1 MLIGLAA
8 GFIAITLAILSA
20 FLIPAI
26 IEIRKTAIAL
36 REFTVN
42 AESELKP
49 VLHELQNTLTELK
62 NLVEVTAART
72 EELRSFAEALGET
85 GRNLRTINSVVGAV
99 AGMLANTSAWAVGA
113 KAAGKMILES
123 LSKKRK
129 EG

>member
-8 GFIAITLAILSA
+8 GLIAITFAILAA
-20 FLIPAI
+20 FLIPAV

-42 AESELKP
+42 AENDLKP

-62 NLVEVTAART
+62 VLAGEAAARAD
-72 EELRSFAEALGET
+72 EIRSFTEALGET
-85 GRNLRTINSVVGAV
+85 GKNLRTINSVVGTV
-99 AGMLANTSAWAVGA
+99 AGVLANTSAWAIGA
-113 KAAGKMILES
+113 KAAGRMILES

>member
-8 GFIAITLAILSA
+8 GLIAITFAILAA
-20 FLIPAI
+20 FLIPAV

-42 AESELKP
+42 AENELKP
-49 VLHELQNTLTELK
+49 VLHELQNTLA
-62 NLVEVTAART
+62 EVKGLAGEAAARAD
-72 EELRSFAEALGET
+72 EVRSFTEALGET
-85 GRNLRTINSVVGAV
+85 GKNLRTINSVVGTV
-99 AGMLANTSAWAVGA
+99 AGLLANTSAWAVGA
-113 KAAGKMILES
+113 KTAGRIILES

>member
-8 GFIAITLAILSA
+8 VLIAITFAILAA
-20 FLIPAI
+20 FLIPAV

-42 AESELKP
+42 AENELKP

-62 NLVEVTAART
+62 GLAGEAAARAD
-72 EELRSFAEALGET
+72 EVRSFTEALGET
-85 GRNLRTINSVVGAV
+85 GRNLRTINSVVGTV
-99 AGMLANTSAWAVGA
+99 AGLLANTSAWAVGA
-113 KAAGKMILES
+113 KAAGKTILEC

>member
-8 GFIAITLAILSA
+8 ILIAITFVVLVA
-20 FLIPAI
+20 FLIPAV
-26 IEIRKTAIAL
+26 IEIRKSAITL

-42 AESELKP
+42 AENELKP

-62 NLVEVTAART
+62 GLVEVTAART
-72 EELRSFAEALGET
+72 AELRSFAEALGDT
-85 GRNLRTINSVVGAV
+85 GRNLRTINSVVGRV

>member
-8 GFIAITLAILSA
+8 GLIAITFAILAA
-20 FLIPAI
+20 FLIPAV
-26 IEIRKTAIAL
+26 IEIRKTVIAL

-42 AESELKP
+42 AENELKP
-49 VLHELQNTLTELK
+49 ILHELQNTLTELK
-62 NLVEVTAART
+62 GLAGATAARAD
-72 EELRSFAEALGET
+72 EVRSFTEALGET
-85 GRNLRTINSVVGAV
+85 GKNLRTINSVVGTV
-99 AGMLANTSAWAVGA
+99 AGLLANTSVWAVGA

>member
-8 GFIAITLAILSA
+8 GLIAITFAILAA
-20 FLIPAI
+20 FLIPAV

-42 AESELKP
+42 AETELKP

-62 NLVEVTAART
+62 GLAGEAASRAD
-72 EELRSFAEALGET
+72 EIRSFTEALGET
-85 GRNLRTINSVVGAV
+85 GKNLRTINSVVGTV
-99 AGMLANTSAWAVGA
+99 ASLLANTSAWAVGA